1 MNRLLIVLLS
11 EGASM
16 FKFWRAAKL
25 PPLTAHCVKSNE
37 LVHADITQVI
47 ELAANSKS
55 TSVDKRSVVL
65 SMLIMALAGD
75 FVGKTL
81 SWDKQKGLWEGSREY
96 LRNTNLDVITAEAI
110 VWITF
115 LMAQLWKADRE
126 KDPEM
131 YERVGYVTVV
141 GADKLALGMI
151 EDLTGFDFKE
161 RATESK
167 RLYFEAMKSRT
178 NLTDAFASVVLQS
191 IGCSTLAEPLKRID
205 IIRQPQEWT
214 PIAASVY
221 IFFSTMPSG
230 GYETFKRILT
240 TCANLF
246 PNDDYY
252 DD

>member
-1 MNRLLIVLLS
+1 VNRLLMVLLS

-47 ELAANSKS
+47 ELAANSMS
-55 TSVDKRSVVL
+55 TNVDKRSIVL

-75 FVGKTL
+75 FVGKKL

-96 LRNTNLDVITAEAI
+96 LRN
-110 VWITF
+110 
-115 LMAQLWKADRE
+115 
-126 KDPEM
+126 
-131 YERVGYVTVV
+131 TVV

-167 RLYFEAMKSRT
+167 RLYFEAMKSIT

-205 IIRQPQEWT
+205 ITRQPQEWT